1 MRESISKW
9 INKENDTRKKKILNK
24 GENSESE
31 RTARKQTN
39 NVEWNNDVNVF
50 VSKTERGI
58 GKQWRQKV
66 RNRNRRIEHR
76 KSENWFD
83 GLSR

>member
-1 MRESISKW
+1 M
-9 INKENDTRKKKILNK
+9 NKRGKRHKKEKKILNK
-24 GENSESE
+24 GENIKSE
-31 RTARKQTN
+31 RMARKQTN
-39 NVEWNNDVNVF
+39 KEEWHNDVNVF

-66 RNRNRRIEHR
+66 RSRNRRIEHR

>member
-1 MRESISKW
+1 MNKRRKLHKKEKNIKQRE
-9 INKENDTRKKKILNK
+9 NTEN
-24 GENSESE
+24 E
-31 RTARKQTN
+31 RMARKQTKK
-39 NVEWNNDVNVF
+39 VEWHNDANVF